1 MPLRL
6 SRVAADRGSVPRF
19 SIPRSNKPLD
29 NASSQGARTLTDAL
43 QKRSFDPDGRG
54 ELLSVGQTI
63 YESFSVCYEARS
75 TPAQPFNLHL
85 LSHYLDK
92 LESVYDEFVTG
103 PSTRATG
110 STADCRRTPPL
121 PRPRQLR
128 SRSAARTFRAACC
141 ARLSARYMPR
151 GWERLPRCPLGICPP
166 HRIALRRPAGCSDL
180 AGLS

>member
-1 MPLRL
+1 VPLRL

-19 SIPRSNKPLD
+19 PIPRSNKPSD
-29 NASSQGARTLTDAL
+29 NASSQGARTLADAAAEA
-43 QKRSFDPDGRG
+43 KFRSRRPG

-110 STADCRRTPPL
+110 STADCRRT
-121 PRPRQLR
+121 RPRHAAKAVALNISSKNIPR
-128 SRSAARTFRAACC
+128 SLLCPTFGSLYAARLGAVAAMPTWHLSPSSYRITTAC
-141 ARLSARYMPR
+141 RL
-151 GWERLPRCPLGICPP
+151 
-166 HRIALRRPAGCSDL
+166 
-180 AGLS
+180 